1 MTQSGLPHWHSA
13 FIYTV
18 HCFRD
23 LHLKKKLLNKGPAA
37 QKLSQA
43 YTVDLSRGH
52 RLGLSNWEIEIL
64 FRQRRA
70 IRIKYVCL
78 KYNCWGFKM
87 PSKLKLGNQN
97 TKEDLLIKETMQAK
111 LKKRPKWKSFYKW
124 SREYHLNSILF
135 SCQTDRPRLSFE
147 PKTRIF

>member
-1 MTQSGLPHWHSA
+1 M
-13 FIYTV
+13 
-18 HCFRD
+18 
-23 LHLKKKLLNKGPAA
+23 NKGPAA

-97 TKEDLLIKETMQAK
+97 TKEDLLIKRNNASKT
-111 LKKRPKWKSFYKW
+111 KKKGPNGNRFINDHENIIGSQSYFHVRLTDPGLVLSQKRESFNARAWINFFAGKQ
-124 SREYHLNSILF
+124 S
-135 SCQTDRPRLSFE
+135 
-147 PKTRIF
+147 